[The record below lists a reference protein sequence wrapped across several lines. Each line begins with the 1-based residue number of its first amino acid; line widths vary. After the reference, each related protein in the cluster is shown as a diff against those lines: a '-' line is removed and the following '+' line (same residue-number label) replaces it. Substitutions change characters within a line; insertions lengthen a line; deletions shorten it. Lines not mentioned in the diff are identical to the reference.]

1 MKQAKYKK
9 PFIILSL
16 LKNQVNL
23 IIYMNDFWLDSPELD
38 EMYSLVW
45 GTCFGML
52 KWERI
57 YNFYLRVTRVNMVG
71 LAAYMLLLSYD
82 LD

>member
-1 MKQAKYKK
+1 M
-9 PFIILSL
+9 

-23 IIYMNDFWLDSPELD
+23 TIHMNDFWLDRPELD
-38 EMYSLVW
+38 KMDSLVW
-45 GTCFGML
+45 GTSFGML

-57 YNFYLRVTRVNMVG
+57 YKFYLRVTQVDMAG
-71 LAAYMLLLSYD
+71 LVAFTLFLSYD

>member
-23 IIYMNDFWLDSPELD
+23 IIYMNDFWLDRPELD
-38 EMYSLVW
+38 KMDSLVW

-52 KWERI
+52 KWEKI
-57 YNFYLRVTRVNMVG
+57 Y
-71 LAAYMLLLSYD
+71 
-82 LD
+82 